1 MKKALSIIFMFITIG
16 ISICEIINSV
26 MIKSV
31 ENVKTDFFNVVCGKK
46 EDGVDYGL
54 LSRYDHSKD
63 FEIKSVDDLNL
74 EIDSVFHNSEEGY
87 MNVVYSFDINKG
99 SHGTGAYNINSKW
112 YIKKVNNRWIVYD
125 IDEAP

>member
-1 MKKALSIIFMFITIG
+1 MKKTLSIMFITIG
-16 ISICEIINSV
+16 IAIIYLVINNV

-31 ENVKTDFFNVVCGKK
+31 ENVKVDFINVVCDKK
-46 EDGVDYGL
+46 EEGLDYGKL
-54 LSRYDHSKD
+54 LRYDHSED
-63 FEIKSVDDLNL
+63 FEIRAVDNLNL
-74 EIDSVFHNSEEGY
+74 EIKSVFHNSKEGY
-87 MNVVYSFDINKG
+87 MNVVYSFEINEG